1 MVSVQVAGTADS
13 LREDRPMSSALP
25 PLVLLIDD
33 VDDNA
38 DMYAQFLEFEGY
50 QVEIAVNGAE
60 GMEKARALK
69 PKVIVMDLS
78 MPVLDGWK
86 ATRQLKDDEAT
97 REIPIVVL
105 TAHAM
110 KGTAHTVAAAGANA
124 YLVKPCPPEDLEAE
138 VRRQLERA
146 AAASSNR

>member
-1 MVSVQVAGTADS
+1 
-13 LREDRPMSSALP
+13 MSERTP

-33 VDDNA
+33 VDDNT

-50 QVEIAVNGAE
+50 QVETALNGVS
-60 GMEKARALK
+60 GMEKARALS

-86 ATRQLKDDEAT
+86 ATRELKNDAAT
-97 REIPIVVL
+97 REIPIIVL

-110 KGTAHTVAAAGANA
+110 KGTAETVAASGADA
-124 YLVKPCPPEDLEAE
+124 YLVKPCLPEELEAE
-138 VRRQLERA
+138 VRRQMQRTAGGTGAGSPTER
-146 AAASSNR
+146 SEFTP